1 MSNYTARSI
10 LMCLAGS
17 VCRRY
22 MASIRASE
30 SVPSYGSPL
39 SLQHDGPVTKPWS
52 RALDHLTLR
61 HFCSERKHVSST
73 GLATLDKQ
81 LWIKHLSRQLVGT
94 QPQQTNL
101 LPNHLGVLVPNT
113 ISSYRGHS
121 KRESTNL
128 TP

>member
-1 MSNYTARSI
+1 
-10 LMCLAGS
+10 MCLAGS

-73 GLATLDKQ
+73 GLATLDKHTAAALDQ
-81 LWIKHLSRQLVGT
+81 TLVTAIGGDPTTADKLASKSPRSPRTQYDFVLSRPL
-94 QPQQTNL
+94 
-101 LPNHLGVLVPNT
+101 
-113 ISSYRGHS
+113 
-121 KRESTNL
+121 
-128 TP
+128 